1 MWLLWQARQPWWNTH
16 LQVDI
21 WVWWERLDYFRQH
34 SSFSGLIGNEI
45 LPATLLYLFV
55 PLLLIPVGWLSYGNY
70 LPAALV
76 INLIVIG
83 LHLPLIGRKK
93 LFLVSLLCLGPILL
107 FRFDAV
113 VTLVLLLAFTAFIKQ
128 KYSQSGWW
136 LGLATG
142 MKVFPVIFLPYLM
155 LILLKNKQIKSLV
168 LFLIYFAEA
177 LILPVIGFFL
187 LGGNWEQVS
196 AALAFHSQKLI
207 SIESVPGSLITGW
220 SLLARGLPPALIAG
234 NGIWAIPGPAV
245 LFNRLWLVPVGLVY
259 SLIYKRGVKAFNWQ
273 AVLTL
278 MLVFLVFSKNLNPQ
292 YVWWFLALLPLIK
305 PGRMVWILALGTAL
319 LNQLVYPVFYTTLIE
334 NFYQQN
340 SSYWVYYLLLLRNIG
355 IIAILFHSRT
365 GLLLTDKE
373 NKH

>member
-1 MWLLWQARQPWWNTH
+1 MPKAIIKIKANLVVILSIVTLMWLLWQARQPWWNTH

-107 FRFDAV
+107 FRFDAL

-136 LGLATG
+136 LG
-142 MKVFPVIFLPYLM
+142 
-155 LILLKNKQIKSLV
+155 
-168 LFLIYFAEA
+168 
-177 LILPVIGFFL
+177 
-187 LGGNWEQVS
+187 
-196 AALAFHSQKLI
+196 
-207 SIESVPGSLITGW
+207 
-220 SLLARGLPPALIAG
+220 
-234 NGIWAIPGPAV
+234 
-245 LFNRLWLVPVGLVY
+245 
-259 SLIYKRGVKAFNWQ
+259 
-273 AVLTL
+273 
-278 MLVFLVFSKNLNPQ
+278 
-292 YVWWFLALLPLIK
+292 
-305 PGRMVWILALGTAL
+305 
-319 LNQLVYPVFYTTLIE
+319 
-334 NFYQQN
+334 
-340 SSYWVYYLLLLRNIG
+340 
-355 IIAILFHSRT
+355 
-365 GLLLTDKE
+365 
-373 NKH
+373 